1 MKSTNKKQVI
11 LKPVISEKS
20 LTLYR
25 NLRTATFIVEKTAS
39 KKDIAYNFEQMFGIK
54 PENVGVVLK
63 REESKSRNRK
73 TYQSNTKRSMSKK
86 AYINIGENKLD
97 IFENIK

>member
-1 MKSTNKKQVI
+1 MKALNKKQVI

-20 LTLYR
+20 LRLYR
-25 NLRTATFIVEKTAS
+25 NMKTATFMVDRKAS
-39 KKDIAYNFEQMFGIK
+39 KKDIAYNFEQMFNIK
-54 PENVGVVLK
+54 PEKVAVVARRLETK
-63 REESKSRNRK
+63 ARNRK
-73 TYQSNTKRSMSKK
+73 TYQLTQKRKMGKK